1 VTGNRHGGAFEAIQD
16 IDLCERQPEP
26 TWLRPRAAYLHIPFC
41 AHKCG
46 YCDFASVAGQDDLA
60 DAYLNALGTEIRRS
74 LDSQPDLETV
84 FVGGGTP
91 TRLNASQLELFCRIV
106 LDRFRLAPGYEWTI
120 EANPGTID
128 HDKTKILAEHGVT
141 RVSLGAQ
148 SFDRNS
154 LEVLERN
161 HDPNDVF
168 RSVEL
173 VRNAGLLWSLD
184 LIFGAPGSNLKTW
197 TTDLDTVLALAPD
210 HLSCYGLVYEKG
222 TELWKRLNAGRV
234 KPIDDDTEASMY
246 ETTIDR
252 LAEAGLRQYEISNY
266 ARPGYECRHNLVY
279 WRNDAYFGFGLGAAR
294 YVSGL
299 RATNIR
305 DLPGYIRRIER
316 GDDVTGPSER
326 LSPLERASET
336 ATLMIRRTQTG
347 IEREDFRH
355 RTGYDLDGLFG
366 PILLKHTAG
375 GLIVDDNRSIRLTR
389 HGIMLADCVAADFT
403 EVVDID
409 EC

>member
-1 VTGNRHGGAFEAIQD
+1 MTRNRHGGAFDEV
-16 IDLCERQPEP
+16 IDNELRDSQPAP
-26 TWLRPRAAYLHIPFC
+26 PWIRPLAAYLHIPFC

-46 YCDFASVAGQDDLA
+46 YCDFASVAGQDELA
-60 DAYLNALGTEIRRS
+60 DAYLNALDAEIRRS
-74 LDSQPDLETV
+74 LDFEPELQTV

-91 TRLNASQLELFCRIV
+91 TRLNASQLERFCRIV
-106 LDRFRLAPGYEWTI
+106 LDRFRLEPGYEWTI

-128 HDKTKILAEHGVT
+128 GEKARILAEHGVT

-154 LEVLERN
+154 LEALERN
-161 HDPNDVF
+161 HDPQDVF
-168 RSVEL
+168 RSVDL
-173 VRNAGLLWSLD
+173 VRKIGLHWSLD
-184 LIFGAPGSNLKTW
+184 LIFGAPGSSLSTW
-197 TTDLDTVLALAPD
+197 ITDLDTVLSLNPD

-222 TELWKRLNAGRV
+222 TDLWKRLNSGRV
-234 KPIDDDTEASMY
+234 TPIEEDIEASMY

-252 LAEAGLRQYEISNY
+252 LAGAGLRQYEISNY

-305 DLPGYIRRIER
+305 DLPGYLRRIER

-326 LSPLERASET
+326 LSPRERASET
-336 ATLMIRRTQTG
+336 ATLMIRRTLTG

-366 PILLKHTAG
+366 PSIRKHAAS
-375 GLIVDDNRSIRLTR
+375 GLILDDGHSIRLTR
-389 HGIMLADCVAADFT
+389 RGIMLADCVASDFT
-403 EVVDID
+403 EIEETDD
-409 EC
+409 R